1 MDIKSG
7 LKTRPTVPGLRVDT
21 FTVGADHLIPGLH
34 RDPRGGTMPYRFFAP
49 RPAAQR
55 SKVPLVLFLHGLG
68 EAGTD
73 NLLQLSKNRE
83 PLVFVQPA
91 VQANRPCFFVAPQH
105 PPGHDWFGGDYER
118 PSDSLRMAVAIVDR
132 IAADYPSV
140 DPDRIYVTGLS
151 SGGIGA
157 WDAMG
162 KYPHKFAAAVPISAG
177 CDPLVL
183 RVKQG
188 VSVWAFYN
196 EGDELF

>member
-1 MDIKSG
+1 
-7 LKTRPTVPGLRVDT
+7 
-21 FTVGADHLIPGLH
+21 
-34 RDPRGGTMPYRFFAP
+34 
-49 RPAAQR
+49 
-55 SKVPLVLFLHGLG
+55 
-68 EAGTD
+68 
-73 NLLQLSKNRE
+73 
-83 PLVFVQPA
+83 
-91 VQANRPCFFVAPQH
+91 
-105 PPGHDWFGGDYER
+105 
-118 PSDSLRMAVAIVDR
+118 
-132 IAADYPSV
+132 V